1 MNYILIQSNTLL
13 HREIQDLFEINELND
28 IIRNNKNKKIGFYII
43 FGEGEYSYQTSE
55 GDVIKTFVN
64 SDSVKR
70 TYEKIKFNRNL
81 KVFDRHLEN
90 YEIIL
95 NQDNRI
101 AAGEIYRFYLKKIN
115 NKLYIIA
122 VAIFEKNFNLDLYP
136 NASLEGELFYS
147 GDNQTI
153 DYINILS
160 FAIFNEENGF
170 KQLYSD
176 AGLINYITS
185 YKKKEIDMTESNKI
199 NITLEDVKEYI
210 RRNNIKPSQI
220 FDSNSIIGFIKIG
233 ESIEFEGGDT
243 AITSIL
249 EKKLKDK
256 IINDKNEFTNLLNIK
271 TEYEKI
277 KEDYF
282 NLKRSEI
289 RTKLKNMINEKA
301 KDYNLD
307 DKAIKFLTS
316 DKIIN
321 DYNKLEINNEDINS
335 FLKEKL
341 EIFKE
346 ITNLISEQDNK
357 EKSEENSEVN
367 KKKNLF
373 MY

>member
-1 MNYILIQSNTLL
+1 
-13 HREIQDLFEINELND
+13 
-28 IIRNNKNKKIGFYII
+28 
-43 FGEGEYSYQTSE
+43 
-55 GDVIKTFVN
+55 
-64 SDSVKR
+64 
-70 TYEKIKFNRNL
+70 
-81 KVFDRHLEN
+81 
-90 YEIIL
+90 
-95 NQDNRI
+95 
-101 AAGEIYRFYLKKIN
+101 
-115 NKLYIIA
+115 
-122 VAIFEKNFNLDLYP
+122 
-136 NASLEGELFYS
+136 
-147 GDNQTI
+147 
-153 DYINILS
+153 
-160 FAIFNEENGF
+160 
-170 KQLYSD
+170 
-176 AGLINYITS
+176 
-185 YKKKEIDMTESNKI
+185 MTESNKI